1 MSCPNPNIPE
11 YKELLKQLG
20 SDEAVIYTWKVHQ
33 ESFPP
38 SFKPLKELGK
48 ELSLPSAVANVLGKG
63 VSFPFS
69 KEEKDSLVNRL
80 KDYNKKNNTSHH
92 LIVTPDD
99 GEYLIDFKVNYNP
112 LNIAIKQEK
121 LFKATPSWKKLDSH
135 ITSSKAEGLYIKDA
149 TIEEQMK
156 SDEQKIVDFIKNNGV
171 EVKTNKETSNQNSN
185 IVIDDNTLIQEI
197 EGIVKNIKTD
207 EVTIID
213 DNSVNPEVFNT
224 LSNNLFSKGY
234 KPRDSEGNTS
244 TWKKERQEKEEEE
257 TPPKQSKANR
267 ETIKRV
273 KEFLERIGV
282 KIEEL
287 PEVFG
292 KNGELLEAKAD
303 FLKSL
308 IEVTEGK
315 ESEAL
320 TEDAMHFAVELIEIT
335 NPKLFYQMFSQIH
348 KYKIYSFV
356 YDEYS
361 KLYEKDGVPDIIK
374 IKKEAIAKLL
384 AEEFI
389 KNSEGI
395 TENPELA
402 VKAKSWWELI
412 LDTIKSLL
420 KKAAFNPFEE
430 AVKYLDSES
439 IGNASMIT
447 SEDFYYKTATLTQ
460 DEVIQAL
467 LSNVKNHGLK
477 KTINPLALEED
488 DRNFYSKEEEGKTV
502 KIPNTYRV
510 TSLVKHKHS
519 RNFAERTAAQKE
531 SDLIKASNG
540 TLGHEDMEMIIKAV
554 TNPDFTLKPID
565 TLIDVKANLPFADKM
580 IDYLVGTPE
589 NPGILYRFPA
599 GSKFIIE
606 QVLYQPYK
614 NKKEK
619 EKIGTSDLIVVFPST
634 EIKILD
640 WKFMSFSLLYN
651 TDIPKYKKEEY
662 GDQLKEYKQM
672 IHNTTGVPL
681 SKISGEFIPIHSTY
695 KKIDGKLTLSDI
707 SFGEKDRKKE
717 TRDYLLPFAIS
728 ENPLLSG
735 LIRAFEK
742 SLEDLRKFSTDK
754 EVKKELISAIERSLR
769 YLRTADNFSP
779 IVQQMSL
786 FLNQIKVIED
796 ERDSILALNYSNID
810 SASYDEDVKKLN
822 TYLSSLFSTK
832 NSIKSYLLIEDL
844 FTKIYDIKNL
854 SVEEKTLFL
863 KIQEYSKLIEGHFAS
878 IESIQKDVL
887 SDVAL
892 KTTNTKD
899 ILEPEVAI
907 TSLLMQQGVNP
918 GRQDTQAMKFFT
930 TLVKYEQN
938 KTDLL
943 TSSHIDQFI
952 KYYNPFL
959 QHALENGLNSI
970 TALSLIADKDTNRLF
985 SKISEKFYE
994 GFEEAVATRNIKWFE
1009 DNIDL
1014 EAYKKE
1020 VEKQINS
1027 YKEYLKTKEYHV
1039 DESLDPV
1046 QKQLAIEKL
1055 REEDLLYKINSYD
1068 ISEDSSLG
1076 WGNKMMMNFKK
1087 EKKWYTEEYKKIEKN
1102 KALLDFYNYIRSFND
1117 YAKQTGY
1124 LNNYNKLSFLPF
1136 FLPDTVDRIK
1146 SLKDIPALL
1155 KESVY
1160 TQVHEKRA
1168 YDEDSFIDID
1178 TGDYL
1183 YSIPTFFT
1191 QPFLDAEGNNDLSK
1205 ISTDI
1210 GHYFPIFI
1218 EAVLNHHMKTKIEP
1232 IYKVLAQEEKAK
1244 QHKKTDQQTGLI
1256 LKNVNNEDQLFPD
1269 NTENTTILEN
1279 YARGQLYGVEN
1290 TLDIGNIP
1298 VKERIEEVVG
1308 ENTEVSIMKT
1318 LDVTS
1323 KLVLYKALGFKPII
1337 AITNYIGGLTQ
1348 AVINAGD
1355 YYDSSEFFK
1364 AHKDILSSKFT
1375 RHEEDKLLAILDL
1388 LMPLHLDIAATSKG
1402 KNITKNTLRRHSFH
1416 DLMYSLM
1423 SLPDKALQ
1431 YSNAVAFIENTIIV
1445 NGEMVNIRDHIKS
1458 SKEYKDRYVNGNV
1471 KEFEGKA
1478 LKEKIEALKEKSIL
1492 KTVSLNS
1499 EGKAVILGV
1508 DINSNSVAKYR
1519 SLIKATSNKITTNT
1533 AKEDKEEY
1541 NKNIFFRGFLTMR
1554 RWIIPGINVRV
1565 GGLQYDTQT
1574 EKYDYGRMRTFI
1586 KIMSK
1591 KTFDIKQHYLNITN
1605 ILNAT
1610 PEGIKLM
1617 EKIYQEKRE
1626 EYFKKTGKELNLTAE
1641 QFYDILRDNIR
1652 KQLKETGALSFFSF
1666 LFFLTYSIAKAHDD
1680 DDKNKYKILARL
1692 LDKISDEV
1700 LFYYTPDNFAD
1711 IAKGSFLPQ
1720 ATLLRDVYL
1729 LGGKTVKELLG
1740 NEETKKENDLMKAY
1754 LNMFPILNQLV
1765 ELIIPI
1771 FSPELAK
1778 EMGIVVQ
1785 AKVQRR

>member
-1 MSCPNPNIPE
+1 MSCPNRNTPE

-20 SDEAVIYTWKVHQ
+20 SDEAAIYTWKAHQ
-33 ESFPP
+33 ENFPP
-38 SFKPLKELGK
+38 SFKSLKKLGK
-48 ELSLPSAVANVLGKG
+48 ELNLPTAVANVLGKSM
-63 VSFPFS
+63 SFPLS
-69 KEEKDSLVNRL
+69 REEKDILVNSLRAF
-80 KDYNKKNNTSHH
+80 NRENNTSHH
-92 LIVTPDD
+92 IIATPDND
-99 GEYLIDFKVNYNP
+99 EYLIDFKVNYNP
-112 LNIAIKQEK
+112 LEIAIKQEK
-121 LFKATPSWKKLDSH
+121 LFKAASSWKELDSH

-149 TIEEQMK
+149 RIKEQMK
-156 SDEQKIVDFIKNNGV
+156 SDEQKIIDFIKDNGV
-171 EVKTNKETSNQNSN
+171 EIKTNKETSEQSSN
-185 IVIDDNTLIQEI
+185 VIIDDNTLIQEV
-197 EGIVKNIKTD
+197 ESIVKSIKTD
-207 EVTIID
+207 TVSVVD

-224 LSNNLFSKGY
+224 LSNKLFSKGY
-234 KPRDSEGNTS
+234 KPIDSKENSS
-244 TWKKERQEKEEEE
+244 TWKKEKEEKE
-257 TPPKQSKANR
+257 PIFKQSKANK
-267 ETIKRV
+267 ETIERV
-273 KEFLERIGV
+273 KEFLKRIGV

-292 KNGELLEAKAD
+292 KNGELLEGKAS
-303 FLKSL
+303 LLESL
-308 IEVTEGK
+308 IEVAEGK

-320 TEDAMHFAVELIEIT
+320 TEEAMHFAVELIKIT

-361 KLYEKDGVPDIIK
+361 RFYEKDEIPDIIK
-374 IKKEAIAKLL
+374 IKTEAIGKLL

-402 VKAKSWWELI
+402 VKTKSWWEQI
-412 LDTIKSLL
+412 IEAIKSLL
-420 KKAAFNPFEE
+420 KKATFNPFEE
-430 AVKYLDSES
+430 AVKYLDSKD

-447 SEDFYYKTATLTQ
+447 NDDFYYKTASLSQ
-460 DEVIQAL
+460 DKVVQAL
-467 LSNVKNHGLK
+467 FENVKKHGLRK
-477 KTINPLALEED
+477 IINPLALEED
-488 DRNFYSKEEEGKTV
+488 DRNFYSKEEDGKTV
-502 KIPNTYRV
+502 KIPNAHRI

-519 RNFAERTAAQKE
+519 RNFAERTPAQKE

-540 TLGHEDMEMIIKAV
+540 TLGHEDMEMIIKAI

-565 TLIDVKANLPFADKM
+565 TLIDIKTNLPFADKM
-580 IDYLVGTPE
+580 IDYLVGSPE

-606 QVLYQPYK
+606 QVLYQPFK

-619 EKIGTSDLIVVFPST
+619 EKIGTSDLIVVFPSA

-651 TDIPKYKKEEY
+651 TDIPKYKKEEH

-681 SKISGEFIPIHSTY
+681 SKITGEFIPIHSTY
-695 KKIDGKLTLSDI
+695 EKIDGKLTLTDI
-707 SFGEKDRKKE
+707 TFGEKDRKKE

-742 SLEDLRKFSTDK
+742 SLEDLKKFSTDK
-754 EVKKELISAIERSLR
+754 EIKKELVSAIEKSLR

-779 IVQQMSL
+779 VIQQMSL

-796 ERDSILALNYSNID
+796 ERDSILALSYSNID
-810 SASYDEDVKKLN
+810 SVSYDEDIKKLN

-844 FTKIYDIKNL
+844 FAKIYDINNL
-854 SVEEKTLFL
+854 SSEDKNLFL
-863 KIQEYSKLIEGHFAS
+863 KIQEYSKLIEEHLVS
-878 IESIQKDVL
+878 IENIQKDVL

-892 KTTNTKD
+892 KTTGTKD
-899 ILEPEVAI
+899 VLEPEVAI

-943 TSSHIDQFI
+943 TSSHIDQFA

-959 QHALENGLNSI
+959 QFALENGLNSRS
-970 TALSLIADKDTNRLF
+970 ALSLIADKDTNRLF

-994 GFEEAVATRNIKWFE
+994 EFENAVITRDIRWFE

-1014 EAYKKE
+1014 ESYKKKAE
-1020 VEKQINS
+1020 EQINS
-1027 YKEYLKTKEYHV
+1027 YKEYLQTKEYFV
-1039 DESLDPV
+1039 DETLDPA
-1046 QKQLAIEKL
+1046 QRQLAIERL
-1055 REEDLLYKINSYD
+1055 REEDLLYKRASYD

-1076 WGNKMMMNFKK
+1076 WGSRMMMDFKK
-1087 EKKWYTEEYKKIEKN
+1087 EEKWYTEEYKKMSKN
-1102 KALLDFYNYIRSFND
+1102 KALLDFYNYIRSFNY

-1124 LNNYNKLSFLPF
+1124 LNNYSKLSFLPF
-1136 FLPDTVDRIK
+1136 FLPDTIDRIK
-1146 SLKDIPALL
+1146 ILKDIPALL

-1168 YDEDSFIDID
+1168 YDEDSFIDAD

-1191 QPFLDAEGNNDLSK
+1191 QPFLDSNGDTDLSK

-1232 IYKVLAQEEKAK
+1232 VYKVLAQEEKAK
-1244 QHKKTDQQTGLI
+1244 KHKKTDQQSGLI
-1256 LKNVNNEDQLFPD
+1256 LKDVNNEDQLFPD

-1290 TLDIGNIP
+1290 TLDIGNVP
-1298 VKERIEEVVG
+1298 VKEKIEEVTG
-1308 ENTEVSIMKT
+1308 EDSEISVMKA
-1318 LDVTS
+1318 LDVS
-1323 KLVLYKALGFKPII
+1323 SRLVLYKALGFKPII

-1348 AVINAGD
+1348 AVINSGD
-1355 YYDSSEFFK
+1355 YYSSSEFFK

-1375 RHEEDKLLAILDL
+1375 KQEEDKLLAVLDL
-1388 LMPLHLDIAATSKG
+1388 LMPLHQDIAATSKS
-1402 KNITKNTLRRHSFH
+1402 KNITKGILRRHSFH

-1431 YSNAVAFIENTIIV
+1431 YSNAIAFIENTIIV
-1445 NGEMVNIRDHIKS
+1445 NGEMVNIRDYIKS
-1458 SKEYKDRYVNGNV
+1458 TEEFKNRYIDKTV

-1478 LKEKIEALKEKSIL
+1478 LKEKIDALKEKSIL
-1492 KTVSLNS
+1492 KIITLDS
-1499 EGKAVILGV
+1499 EGKAIIPGV

-1533 AKEDKEEY
+1533 SKENKEEY

-1554 RWIIPGINVRV
+1554 RWILPGISIRI

-1586 KIMSK
+1586 KVMSK
-1591 KTFDIKQHYLNITN
+1591 KTFDIKQHYLNIYN
-1605 ILNAT
+1605 VFNAT
-1610 PEGIKLM
+1610 TEGIELM

-1641 QFYDILRDNIR
+1641 QFYDILRSNMR
-1652 KQLKETGALSFFSF
+1652 KQFKEIGALSFFSF
-1666 LFFLTYSIAKAHDD
+1666 LFFLASSIAKAHDD
-1680 DDKNKYKILARL
+1680 DDKNKYKLLARL
-1692 LDKISDEV
+1692 LDKVSDEV

-1720 ATLLRDVYL
+1720 ASLLRDVYL
-1729 LGGKTVKELLG
+1729 LGGKSVKEVFG
-1740 NEETKKENDLMKAY
+1740 DEKTKEDNDLIKAY

-1765 ELIIPI
+1765 EIIIPI